1 MFWKL
6 SKSVE
11 LKDLFP
17 CLEHAAYYI
26 NRSKEASRTKE
37 SSSRTSI
44 AFLCGNAGISAVA
57 AVIASELGKKEE
69 VSRNIGDF
77 LKGYQVCK
85 STSYDADEVLVGR
98 AGYLSGAYWL
108 NHVLPSKPI
117 QNYVIKD
124 VCKVLITRG
133 RKYSTSRE
141 APLPLMYEY
150 HDSDYLGAAHGLCS
164 ILLMLLESPWFVATD
179 GGFNNISETK
189 LKDIQESVEYFSK
202 IQDDD
207 GNFPTR
213 LFNSDKKLIHWCHG
227 CSGAIYLLA
236 KAFLLFKEERYLEG
250 CRKCAESI
258 WRHGL
263 LRKGPGICHG
273 IAGNGYAFLL
283 MYRLTG
289 EKKYL
294 YRAAKFKEF
303 LTTDTFLDNARTPD
317 RPYSLYEG
325 LAGTV
330 CFLVDLLSP
339 QESYF
344 PFMDVFNVKYNTE

>member
-1 MFWKL
+1 MFWKICQ
-6 SKSVE
+6 SAD

-17 CLEHAAYYI
+17 CLEHASFYI
-26 NRSKEASRTKE
+26 NRAKKFSSFQG
-37 SSSRTSI
+37 SSSRADI
-44 AFLCGNAGISAVA
+44 GFLCGNAGIAAVS
-57 AVIASELGKKEE
+57 AVIANEIGKPEE
-69 VSRNIGDF
+69 VSRSIAEF
-77 LKGYQVCK
+77 QKGREVCR
-85 STSYDADEVLVGR
+85 SMSYDADEVLVGR

-108 NHVLPSKPI
+108 NQVISPKPI
-117 QNYVIKD
+117 ANEIIED
-124 VCKVLITRG
+124 VCNILIERG
-133 RKYSTSRE
+133 REYSKAHK

-164 ILLMLLESPWFVATD
+164 ILHMILESPWFNLNN
-179 GGFNNISETK
+179 GSFNNIPKTK
-189 LKDIQESVEYFSK
+189 LNDIKQSVAYFAS
-202 IQDDD
+202 IQDAD

-213 LFNSDKKLIHWCHG
+213 LFNSNKKLIHWCHG

-236 KAFLLFKEERYLEG
+236 KAFLLFKEESYLEG
-250 CRKCAESI
+250 CRKCADSI

-289 EKKYL
+289 ERKYI
-294 YRAAKFKEF
+294 YRASKFMDF
-303 LTTDTFLDNARTPD
+303 LSTDTFLDGARTPD

-330 CFLVDLLSP
+330 CFLVDFLNP
-339 QESYF
+339 QTSYF
-344 PFMDVFNVKYNTE
+344 PFMDIFTVKYNS